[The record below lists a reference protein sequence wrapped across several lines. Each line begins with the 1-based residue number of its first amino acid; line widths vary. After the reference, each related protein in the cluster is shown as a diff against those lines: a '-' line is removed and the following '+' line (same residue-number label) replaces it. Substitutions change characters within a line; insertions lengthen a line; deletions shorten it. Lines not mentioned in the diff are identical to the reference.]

1 MLPYLFRYRL
11 HPIFLFLEDQAELGE
26 TICNKNRLERL
37 SAPDRTGLNVHS
49 LMPHC
54 SSLSF
59 DD

>member
-11 HPIFLFLEDQAELGE
+11 HPIFFLEDQAELGK

-37 SAPDRTGLNVHS
+37 CAPDRTGFNVHS